1 MRDNDRESEGRFLK
15 LGALAQRMRT
25 LTLKSN
31 EAAWVRVYLLVKK
44 AIFGLPWTIAGA
56 VVLIA
61 ATSDYSSVQQKFQTI
76 EGGHLRPGSR
86 VHLTV
91 GELNAYVE
99 HELPMVTGGV
109 RQPRLTVLRPE
120 VAQGSALINF
130 AEVRRSQGNPPGWL
144 MSQLLEGERPV
155 TVTARLRSSGGNAT
169 VDVLS
174 VQISGI
180 TLDGRTLD
188 FLIQHF
194 LLPVYPQAAVG
205 RPFEL
210 GDRIE
215 RLDVQPGGVDVV
227 VGR

>member
-1 MRDNDRESEGRFLK
+1 M
-15 LGALAQRMRT
+15 
-25 LTLKSN
+25 
-31 EAAWVRVYLLVKK
+31 KK
-44 AIFGLPWTIAGA
+44 AIFGLPWLLAGTF
-56 VVLIA
+56 VLIA
-61 ATSDYSSVQQKFQTI
+61 ASGNYSAVEQKFQSI
-76 EGGHLRPGSR
+76 ENGHLRPGSR

-99 HELPMVTGGV
+99 HELPTVTGGV
-109 RQPRLTVLRPE
+109 RQPRLSVLRPE

-155 TVTARLRSSGGNAT
+155 TVTARIRSSGGHAT

-194 LLPVYPQAAVG
+194 LLPLYPDAQVG

-215 RLDVQPGGVDVV
+215 RLEVQPGGVDVV
-227 VGR
+227 IGR